1 MDANWSQDRPFTVS
15 SMSSKIRRT
24 GPWLNNW
31 ILRAVVDE
39 APLPWHSS
47 VPASSPCEHEVY
59 FGGSAATAR
68 FAMRLSKLSKSRS
81 CAFSLVL
88 NDSTTLRVSILV
100 IQRAK
105 MLMIRFSASVV
116 RAVRII
122 ETVQSSGFSFKR
134 MPPKP
139 SCDSQHAGP
148 LRVNHVQCL
157 VHSTSGLFEL
167 IMVQQSQ
174 QRLATLHHLVLSLA
188 LLDGCFQ
195 KPSS

>member
-1 MDANWSQDRPFTVS
+1 M
-15 SMSSKIRRT
+15 
-24 GPWLNNW
+24 
-31 ILRAVVDE
+31 
-39 APLPWHSS
+39 
-47 VPASSPCEHEVY
+47 PASSPCEHEVY

-157 VHSTSGLFEL
+157 VHSTNGSLEL
-167 IMVQQSQ
+167 IMIQQSQ
-174 QRLATLHHLVLSLA
+174 QRLATALSKVLLSWMA
-188 LLDGCFQ
+188 VFKDRRPEILLREA
-195 KPSS
+195 SSHRLSVRDLPKRTVT